1 MDNERE
7 SAIFYRSFY
16 EAIKLQPKEIQ
27 ADLYNALLEYTFTGE
42 LPESDNLMVQG
53 FFILMK
59 PQIDANNKK
68 YEDGRKGGR
77 PKKEKTSGFEENEN
91 SKTSGFENNKT
102 IKTSGFEN
110 CENSKTSGYEKSEMV
125 SDFEKPNVNDND
137 NVNVNENENENE
149 NENVNVNENENVNEK
164 HSYQLI
170 ADMYNATCVTLPKCT
185 TLSESRKK
193 ALRARLNHYGIDDFQ
208 RLFEKANES
217 SFLTGAN
224 NNNWTANFDWLIKDA
239 NMAKVLD
246 GNYDNKP
253 RASGG
258 GGSGN
263 PFMDMY
269 YKLKEEED
277 NNDESGYSSD
287 FGSF

>member
-77 PKKEKTSGFEENEN
+77 PKKEKTSGYEENEN
-91 SKTSGFENNKT
+91 SKTSGYEEN
-102 IKTSGFEN
+102 
-110 CENSKTSGYEKSEMV
+110 EMV
-125 SDFEKPNVNDND
+125 SDFEKPNVNDN
-137 NVNVNENENENE
+137 
-149 NENVNVNENENVNEK
+149 ENVNVNVNDNENDNVNVNENVNEK

-217 SFLTGAN
+217 SFLTGSN

-263 PFMDMY
+263 VFLDIYNGM
-269 YKLKEEED
+269 
-277 NNDESGYSSD
+277 G
-287 FGSF
+287 G

>member
-1 MDNERE
+1 
-7 SAIFYRSFY
+7 
-16 EAIKLQPKEIQ
+16 
-27 ADLYNALLEYTFTGE
+27 
-42 LPESDNLMVQG
+42 
-53 FFILMK
+53 
-59 PQIDANNKK
+59 
-68 YEDGRKGGR
+68 
-77 PKKEKTSGFEENEN
+77 
-91 SKTSGFENNKT
+91 
-102 IKTSGFEN
+102 
-110 CENSKTSGYEKSEMV
+110 MV

-137 NVNVNENENENE
+137 NVNENENENE
-149 NENVNVNENENVNEK
+149 NENDNVNRNVNRNDNESVNEK

-170 ADMYNATCVTLPKCT
+170 ADMYNATCVTLPECT

-193 ALRARLNHYGIDDFQ
+193 ALRARLNHYSIDDFQ

-263 PFMDMY
+263 PFMDIYNEM
-269 YKLKEEED
+269 KEAEGDDQFGNCEAFG
-277 NNDESGYSSD
+277 GY
-287 FGSF
+287 

>member
-1 MDNERE
+1 MKNSFVLYNEYKE
-7 SAIFYRSFY
+7 QFELLSYEEAGQLIMAIF
-16 EAIKLQPKEIQ
+16 
-27 ADLYNALLEYTFTGE
+27 EYTETGVAPE
-42 LPESDNLMVQG
+42 LNGMVLMA
-53 FFILMK
+53 FAFIKKQLDR
-59 PQIDANNKK
+59 DAEK
-68 YEDGRKGGR
+68 YEKTVEKRKEAGKNGGA
-77 PKKEKTSGFEENEN
+77 PKGNTNAQKQAKQANG
-91 SKTSGFENNKT
+91 
-102 IKTSGFEN
+102 
-110 CENSKTSGYEKSEMV
+110 C
-125 SDFEKPNVNDND
+125 FEKQKQAKQPDNVDV
-137 NVNVNENENENE
+137 NVNVNEDVDVDDDVD
-149 NENVNVNENENVNEK
+149 VNVDEDVDVNKK

-193 ALRARLNHYGIDDFQ
+193 ALRARLNHYSIDDFQ
-208 RLFEKANES
+208 RLFEKTNES

-263 PFMDMY
+263 PFMDIYNEM
-269 YKLKEEED
+269 KEAEGDDQFGNCEAFG
-277 NNDESGYSSD
+277 GY
-287 FGSF
+287 

>member
-1 MDNERE
+1 MKNSFVLYNEYKDQFE
-7 SAIFYRSFY
+7 LLSYEEAGQLIMAIF
-16 EAIKLQPKEIQ
+16 
-27 ADLYNALLEYTFTGE
+27 EYTETGVAPD
-42 LPESDNLMVQG
+42 LNGMVLMA
-53 FFILMK
+53 FAFIKKQLDR
-59 PQIDANNKK
+59 DAEK
-68 YEDGRKGGR
+68 YEKTVEKRKEAGKNGGA
-77 PKKEKTSGFEENEN
+77 PKGNTNAQKQAKQANGCFDEQKQA
-91 SKTSGFENNKT
+91 KQP
-102 IKTSGFEN
+102 
-110 CENSKTSGYEKSEMV
+110 
-125 SDFEKPNVNDND
+125 DNVD
-137 NVNVNENENENE
+137 VNVNEDVDVDVDDDVD
-149 NENVNVNENENVNEK
+149 VNVDVDEDVDVNKK

-269 YKLKEEED
+269 YKLKEEEE

>member
-102 IKTSGFEN
+102 IKTSG
-110 CENSKTSGYEKSEMV
+110 YEKSEMV

-137 NVNVNENENENE
+137 NVNVNVNDND
-149 NENVNVNENENVNEK
+149 NVNVNENENVNEK

-217 SFLTGAN
+217 NFLTGAN

>member
-1 MDNERE
+1 MKNSFVLYNEYKDQFE
-7 SAIFYRSFY
+7 LLSYEEAGQLIMAIF
-16 EAIKLQPKEIQ
+16 
-27 ADLYNALLEYTFTGE
+27 EYTETGVAPE
-42 LPESDNLMVQG
+42 LNGMVLMA
-53 FFILMK
+53 FAFIKKQLDR
-59 PQIDANNKK
+59 DAEK
-68 YEDGRKGGR
+68 YEKTVEKRKESGKKGGA
-77 PKKEKTSGFEENEN
+77 PQGNTNAQKQAKQAN
-91 SKTSGFENNKT
+91 
-102 IKTSGFEN
+102 
-110 CENSKTSGYEKSEMV
+110 GYFDEQKQAKQP
-125 SDFEKPNVNDND
+125 DNVD
-137 NVNVNENENENE
+137 VNVNEDVDD
-149 NENVNVNENENVNEK
+149 NVDVNGDEDVDVNKK

-185 TLSESRKK
+185 TLSENRKK

-263 PFMDMY
+263 VFLDIYNEM
-269 YKLKEEED
+269 
-277 NNDESGYSSD
+277 G
-287 FGSF
+287 G

>member
-1 MDNERE
+1 MKNSFVLYNEYKE
-7 SAIFYRSFY
+7 QFELLSYEEAGQLIMAIF
-16 EAIKLQPKEIQ
+16 
-27 ADLYNALLEYTFTGE
+27 EYTETGVAPE
-42 LPESDNLMVQG
+42 LNGMVLMA
-53 FFILMK
+53 FAFIKKQLDR
-59 PQIDANNKK
+59 DAEK
-68 YEDGRKGGR
+68 YEKTVEKRKEAGKNGGA
-77 PKKEKTSGFEENEN
+77 PKGNGNAKKQAKQANGCFDEQKQAKQAN
-91 SKTSGFENNKT
+91 
-102 IKTSGFEN
+102 
-110 CENSKTSGYEKSEMV
+110 GY
-125 SDFEKPNVNDND
+125 FEKQKQAKQPDNVD
-137 NVNVNENENENE
+137 VNVNEDVDVDEDVDV
-149 NENVNVNENENVNEK
+149 NVNVDEDVDVNKK

-217 SFLTGAN
+217 SFMTGAN

-263 PFMDMY
+263 PFMDIYNEM
-269 YKLKEEED
+269 KEAEGDDQFGNCEAFG
-277 NNDESGYSSD
+277 GY
-287 FGSF
+287 

>member
-1 MDNERE
+1 MEARE
-7 SAIFYRSFY
+7 STVFYRSFY
-16 EAIKLQPKEIQ
+16 EAIKIQPKEIQ
-27 ADLYNALLEYTFTGE
+27 ADLYNALLEYSFTGTI
-42 LPESDNLMVQG
+42 PETDNCIVQS
-53 FFILMK
+53 FFLLMK
-59 PQIDANNKK
+59 PQIDANNKR
-68 YEDGRKGGR
+68 YESGKKGGR
-77 PKKEKTSGFEENEN
+77 PKDEKTETNGFKENKKVKTNGFEDDEKV
-91 SKTSGFENNKT
+91 KTNGFENN
-102 IKTSGFEN
+102 
-110 CENSKTSGYEKSEMV
+110 ENSKTSGYEENEMV

-137 NVNVNENENENE
+137 NVNVNVNENE

-253 RASGG
+253 RAIGG
-258 GGSGN
+258 GGGN

-269 YKLKEEED
+269 YKLKEEEE

>member
-7 SAIFYRSFY
+7 STIFYRSFY

-27 ADLYNALLEYTFTGE
+27 ADLYNALFEYTFTGE

-77 PKKEKTSGFEENEN
+77 PKKEKTSGYEENEN
-91 SKTSGFENNKT
+91 PKTSGYENNKT

-110 CENSKTSGYEKSEMV
+110 CENSKTSGYEENEMV
-125 SDFEKPNVNDND
+125 SDFEKPNVNDN
-137 NVNVNENENENE
+137 VNENENE
-149 NENVNVNENENVNEK
+149 NENVNENVNRNVNRNDNENVNEK

-246 GNYDNKP
+246 GNYDNKL

-263 PFMDMY
+263 VFLDIYNEM
-269 YKLKEEED
+269 
-277 NNDESGYSSD
+277 G
-287 FGSF
+287 G

>member
-102 IKTSGFEN
+102 IKTSG
-110 CENSKTSGYEKSEMV
+110 YEKSEMV

-137 NVNVNENENENE
+137 NVNVNVNENE

-258 GGSGN
+258 GSSGN

-269 YKLKEEED
+269 YKLKEEEE

>member
-77 PKKEKTSGFEENEN
+77 PKKEKTSGFE
-91 SKTSGFENNKT
+91 NNKT

-110 CENSKTSGYEKSEMV
+110 CENSKTSGFEENEMV

-137 NVNVNENENENE
+137 ND
-149 NENVNVNENENVNEK
+149 NVNVNENENVNEK

-170 ADMYNATCVTLPKCT
+170 ADMYNTTCVTLPKCT

-258 GGSGN
+258 GGN

-269 YKLKEEED
+269 YKLKEEEE

>member
-27 ADLYNALLEYTFTGE
+27 ADLYNALFEYTFTGE

-77 PKKEKTSGFEENEN
+77 PKKEKTSGYEENEN

-102 IKTSGFEN
+102 IKTSGYEEN
-110 CENSKTSGYEKSEMV
+110 EMV
-125 SDFEKPNVNDND
+125 SDFEKPNVND
-137 NVNVNENENENE
+137 NVNENENENE
-149 NENVNVNENENVNEK
+149 NENVNRNVNRNDNENVNEK

-269 YKLKEEED
+269 YKLKEEEE

>member
-91 SKTSGFENNKT
+91 SKTSGFEK
-102 IKTSGFEN
+102 
-110 CENSKTSGYEKSEMV
+110 SKMV
-125 SDFEKPNVNDND
+125 SDFEKPNDNDNDNDNVNVNDND
-137 NVNVNENENENE
+137 NVNVNENK
-149 NENVNVNENENVNEK
+149 NVNEK

-193 ALRARLNHYGIDDFQ
+193 ALRARLNHYSIDDFQ
-208 RLFEKANES
+208 RLFEKTNES

-253 RASGG
+253 RASGDG
-258 GGSGN
+258 SSGN

-269 YKLKEEED
+269 YKLKEEEK

>member
-1 MDNERE
+1 MKNSFVLYNEYKE
-7 SAIFYRSFY
+7 QFELLSYEEAGQLIMAIF
-16 EAIKLQPKEIQ
+16 
-27 ADLYNALLEYTFTGE
+27 EYTETGVAPE
-42 LPESDNLMVQG
+42 LSGMVLMA
-53 FFILMK
+53 FAFIKKQLDR
-59 PQIDANNKK
+59 DAEK
-68 YEDGRKGGR
+68 YEKTVEKRKEAGKNGGA
-77 PKKEKTSGFEENEN
+77 PKGNTNAQKQAKQAN
-91 SKTSGFENNKT
+91 
-102 IKTSGFEN
+102 
-110 CENSKTSGYEKSEMV
+110 GYFDNQKQAKQANGYFDEQKQAKQPDNV
-125 SDFEKPNVNDND
+125 DVNVNEDVD
-137 NVNVNENENENE
+137 VDDDVDVNVNVNVDEDVD
-149 NENVNVNENENVNEK
+149 VNKK

-193 ALRARLNHYGIDDFQ
+193 ALRARLNHYSIDDFQ
-208 RLFEKANES
+208 RLFEKANKS
-217 SFLTGAN
+217 SFLTGSN
-224 NNNWTANFDWLIKDA
+224 NNNWTANFDWLIKDS

-269 YKLKEEED
+269 YKLKEEEK

>member
-125 SDFEKPNVNDND
+125 SDFEKPNDNDNVNVNVNEND
-137 NVNVNENENENE
+137 NVNVNVNENEN
-149 NENVNVNENENVNEK
+149 VNVNEK

-224 NNNWTANFDWLIKDA
+224 NNNWTASFDWLIKDA

-246 GNYDNKP
+246 GNYDNKAKP
-253 RASGG
+253 NKTDGG
-258 GGSGN
+258 GN
-263 PFMDMY
+263 PFLEVYKDM
-269 YKLKEEED
+269 
-277 NNDESGYSSD
+277 G
-287 FGSF
+287 

>member
-1 MDNERE
+1 MKNSFVLYNEYKE
-7 SAIFYRSFY
+7 QFELLSYEEAGQLIMAIF
-16 EAIKLQPKEIQ
+16 
-27 ADLYNALLEYTFTGE
+27 EYTETGVAPE
-42 LPESDNLMVQG
+42 LNGMVLMA
-53 FFILMK
+53 FAFIKKQLDR
-59 PQIDANNKK
+59 DAEK
-68 YEDGRKGGR
+68 YEKTVEKRKEAGKNGGA
-77 PKKEKTSGFEENEN
+77 PKGNTNAQKQAKQANG
-91 SKTSGFENNKT
+91 
-102 IKTSGFEN
+102 
-110 CENSKTSGYEKSEMV
+110 C
-125 SDFEKPNVNDND
+125 FEKQKQAKQANGYFDEQKQAKQPDNVDVNDNED
-137 NVNVNENENENE
+137 VNVDDNVDEDVNVNVD
-149 NENVNVNENENVNEK
+149 VNEK

-208 RLFEKANES
+208 RLFEKANDS
-217 SFLTGAN
+217 NFLTGAN

-263 PFMDMY
+263 VFLDIYNEM
-269 YKLKEEED
+269 
-277 NNDESGYSSD
+277 G
-287 FGSF
+287 G